1 VHYSCAVAAS
11 KPVRQGQA
19 AERKRA
25 PTIVDV
31 ARLAG
36 VSPAT
41 ASRAFNGSE
50 RQVKEANLQRV
61 LAAARQLD
69 YVPNASAQ
77 TVRRGD
83 TKTIALLISD
93 ITDPYFAWMAAG
105 VIERAAE
112 TGLNVTVAVT
122 NRDAAKELELVRLF
136 RAQRPRVIVLGG
148 SRHQSPAALRELRDE
163 LQAYEADGGRIVDV
177 SQSGMPFDSVS
188 LGNEDGARQL
198 AQRLAGIGYRSFAV
212 IAGPDEPGAAED
224 RVRGFR
230 AGLVELGLAPR
241 EQDIVRTSFSW
252 DGGYAAVRSLA
263 LDRIELVFAVSDMM
277 ALGALACLR
286 EDGLSVPGDVALAGY
301 DDIAPLRDVIPSLTS
316 VRIPL
321 KDVGAEAVSVGLAAR
336 QATQVRALV
345 TPEVLLRA
353 STPPR

>member
-1 VHYSCAVAAS
+1 VHYSCAVAGK
-11 KPVRQGQA
+11 KPVRQRQA

-83 TKTIALLISD
+83 TRTVALLISD
-93 ITDPYFAWMAAG
+93 VTDPYFAWMAAG

-112 TGLNVTVAVT
+112 AGLNVTVAVT
-122 NRDAAKELELVRLF
+122 NRDAQKELELVRLF

-148 SRHQSPAALRELRDE
+148 SRYQSPATLRELRDE

-188 LGNEDGARQL
+188 LGNAEGAREL
-198 AQRLAGIGYRSFAV
+198 AHRLVGIGYRAFAI

-224 RVRGFR
+224 RVRGFS
-230 AGLVELGLAPR
+230 AGLRELGVPL
-241 EQDIVRTSFSW
+241 DGDGIVRTSFNW
-252 DGGYAAVRSLA
+252 DGGHAAVRSLA
-263 LDRIELVFAVSDMM
+263 LDRVELIFAVNDMI
-277 ALGALACLR
+277 ALGALAGLR
-286 EDGLSVPGDVALAGY
+286 EQGLAVPEDVALAGY
-301 DDIAPLRDVIPSLTS
+301 DDIAPLRDVTPSLTS

-321 KDVGAEAVSVGLAAR
+321 KDVGAEAVSVGLSVR
-336 QATQVRALV
+336 QATQVRSSV
-345 TPEVLLRA
+345 IPEVLLR
-353 STPPR
+353 SRTPPR

>member
-1 VHYSCAVAAS
+1 MHYSCAVAGK
-11 KPVRQGQA
+11 KPVRQRQA

-83 TKTIALLISD
+83 TRTVALLISD
-93 ITDPYFAWMAAG
+93 VTDPYFAWMAAG

-112 TGLNVTVAVT
+112 AGLNVTVAVT
-122 NRDAAKELELVRLF
+122 NRDAQKELELVRLF

-148 SRHQSPAALRELRDE
+148 SRYQSPATLRELRDE

-188 LGNEDGARQL
+188 LGNAEGAREL
-198 AQRLAGIGYRSFAV
+198 AHRLVGIGYRAFAI

-224 RVRGFR
+224 RVRGFST
-230 AGLVELGLAPR
+230 GLRELGVPLHGD
-241 EQDIVRTSFSW
+241 DIVRASFNW
-252 DGGYAAVRSLA
+252 DGGHAAVDALA
-263 LDRIELVFAVSDMM
+263 LDRVELIFAVNDMI
-277 ALGALACLR
+277 ALGALAGLR
-286 EDGLSVPGDVALAGY
+286 EQGLAVPEDVALAGY
-301 DDIAPLRDVIPSLTS
+301 DDIAPLRDVTPSLTS

-321 KDVGAEAVSVGLAAR
+321 KDVGAEAVSVGLSVR
-336 QATQVRALV
+336 QATQVRSSV
-345 TPEVLLRA
+345 IPEVLLRS